1 MGEVDMKKVFLFLT
15 IILVTCCFYSC
26 GKNEKNEQGT
36 YIPLKM
42 YETVKETKS
51 YYEGIKA
58 TYDAKFY
65 TVLCVKEDGIY
76 SNEKFHDAYKLNP
89 SEIDFTFSSKNK
101 IIDNETGIEYIK
113 ISDSIDY
120 YSAYD
125 KFLADTVIKAIA
137 KKNKKLT
144 QEDSKVL
151 FNNKEY
157 NIDKDQWHYSE
168 NLQIIL
174 YTKTSK
180 SYFYIGFVDF
190 KPYALKDAEE
200 LKMVVDY
207 EIK

>member
-1 MGEVDMKKVFLFLT
+1 
-15 IILVTCCFYSC
+15 
-26 GKNEKNEQGT
+26 
-36 YIPLKM
+36 
-42 YETVKETKS
+42 
-51 YYEGIKA
+51 
-58 TYDAKFY
+58 
-65 TVLCVKEDGIY
+65 
-76 SNEKFHDAYKLNP
+76 
-89 SEIDFTFSSKNK
+89 
-101 IIDNETGIEYIK
+101 
-113 ISDSIDY
+113 
-120 YSAYD
+120 
-125 KFLADTVIKAIA
+125 A

-200 LKMVVDY
+200 LKMIVDY

>member
-76 SNEKFHDAYKLNP
+76 SNVKFHDAYKLNP
-89 SEIDFTFSSKNK
+89 SEIDFTFSSKN
-101 IIDNETGIEYIK
+101 T
-113 ISDSIDY
+113 
-120 YSAYD
+120 AVCA
-125 KFLADTVIKAIA
+125 LAQTAAFIWR
-137 KKNKKLT
+137 T
-144 QEDSKVL
+144 QTCLL
-151 FNNKEY
+151 FPPQGLEPP
-157 NIDKDQWHYSE
+157 SPMP
-168 NLQIIL
+168 
-174 YTKTSK
+174 
-180 SYFYIGFVDF
+180 FFRCG
-190 KPYALKDAEE
+190 
-200 LKMVVDY
+200 
-207 EIK
+207 